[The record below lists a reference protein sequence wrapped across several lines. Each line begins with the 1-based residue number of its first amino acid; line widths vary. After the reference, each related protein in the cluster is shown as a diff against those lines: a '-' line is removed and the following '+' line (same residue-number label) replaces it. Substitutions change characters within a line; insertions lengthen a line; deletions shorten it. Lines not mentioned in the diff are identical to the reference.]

1 MEVKYSESFE
11 GSVGFPVEVVE
22 IDLLPLSSGEE
33 KLIEKIGEKL
43 IGRGLQVR
51 ISRSDNS
58 GILFRFFPR

>member
-1 MEVKYSESFE
+1 MEVRYSELLE

-22 IDLLPLSSGEE
+22 IDLLPLSSEEE

-43 IGRGLQVR
+43 IGKGLQVKVDY
-51 ISRSDNS
+51 SDNS